1 MMRPTTLIAS
11 LACAVALCSCA
22 KGPERLAS
30 DLKKALDKKDQDAL
44 LALAD
49 LKQAPSM
56 LTFEV
61 LDLADECAAPMICTV
76 TTKPVDAAWQ
86 QNSDKQMVAQKS
98 EWRIKPEGVVLL
110 EGNPDPAAPKD
121 STAGK
126 MTMEMPYAQVDG
138 HYKLVMAHYT
148 ADRLAELKATTPQS
162 ATDATLALGIGK
174 PGSSERNMD
183 WKTTATALPAG
194 GGEAGVA
201 YVANVA
207 EVAAAIKA
215 NDVDALATATGDWG
229 RLVLGPK
236 QHNGDP
242 VPLDKRQRKMRAQ
255 AVRMV
260 VAAQVLG
267 GYQIED
273 QAVLMI
279 EGTNGAG
286 NTVRGAVVM
295 ERTDGA
301 WKSAGEDLVEIPA
314 GA

>member
-30 DLKKALDKKDQDAL
+30 DLKQALDKKDQDAL
-44 LALAD
+44 VALAD

-56 LTFEV
+56 MLFEV
-61 LDLADECAAPMICTV
+61 LYLADECAAPMICTV
-76 TTKPVDAAWQ
+76 TIKPVDAAWQ
-86 QNSDKQMVAQKS
+86 QKSDTEVAAQKS
-98 EWRIKPEGVVLL
+98 EWRVKPEGVILL
-110 EGNPDPAAPKD
+110 EGHPDPAAPKG

-138 HYKLVMAHYT
+138 GYKLVMARYT
-148 ADRLAELKATTPQS
+148 AARLAELKATTPQ
-162 ATDATLALGIGK
+162 AAADATLALGIGK

-183 WKTTATALPAG
+183 WKTTATAVPAG
-194 GGEAGVA
+194 GGEAGAAYLASVA
-201 YVANVA
+201 AVG
-207 EVAAAIKA
+207 AAIKA
-215 NDVDALATATGDWG
+215 NDVDALAKATGDWG
-229 RLVLGPK
+229 RAVLGPK
-236 QHNGDP
+236 NFDGTP

-267 GYQIED
+267 GYQLED
-273 QAVLMI
+273 QVVLVI
-279 EGTNGAG
+279 EGTNGGG
-286 NTVRGAVVM
+286 NTVRGAIVM
-295 ERTDGA
+295 ERGEGG
-301 WKSAGEDLVEIPA
+301 WRSAGEDLIEIPA